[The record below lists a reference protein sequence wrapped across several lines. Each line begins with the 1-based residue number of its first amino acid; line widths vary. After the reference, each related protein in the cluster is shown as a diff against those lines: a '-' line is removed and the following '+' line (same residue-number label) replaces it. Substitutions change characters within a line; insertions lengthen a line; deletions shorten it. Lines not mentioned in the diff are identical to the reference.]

1 MATDCK
7 NASMEDIIAIQMIR
21 FTGPGLG
28 QWCPDQEQPLCQARP
43 LLLALLSWWLL
54 GNHM

>member
-1 MATDCK
+1 
-7 NASMEDIIAIQMIR
+7 MEDIIAIQMIR
-21 FTGPGLG
+21 FTGPGLE
-28 QWCPDQEQPLCQARP
+28 QWCRDQVRPLLLARQLLLERP